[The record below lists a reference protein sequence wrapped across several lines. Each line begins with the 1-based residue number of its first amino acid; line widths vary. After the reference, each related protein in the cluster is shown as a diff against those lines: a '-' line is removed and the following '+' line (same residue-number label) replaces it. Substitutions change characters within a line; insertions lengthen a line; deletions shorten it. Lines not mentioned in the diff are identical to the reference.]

1 MKIKTFI
8 IGALIN
14 IVSGVLFSLSL
25 AMVEMFIPSLFF
37 AGILGGIYVGVKR
50 KRPMINCF
58 YDGFIIGIPSSIIL
72 AAIIFP
78 IFWFQGNVFNYNPEP
93 VIMIISIV
101 IGTFALTGIVGSP
114 LGGILTGAYYRY
126 AKKDR
131 GEGELY
137 ESYLEE
143 KVSEKDK
150 KFAALLDDG

>member
-1 MKIKTFI
+1 MKIKIFI
-8 IGALIN
+8 IGVIIN
-14 IVSGVLFSLSL
+14 VASGVLFSLSL

-50 KRPMINCF
+50 RRPMINCF

-78 IFWFQGNVFNYNPEP
+78 IFWFQGSIFNYTPEP
-93 VIMIISIV
+93 IIMVLSIT
-101 IGTFALTGIVGSP
+101 IGTFSLTGLVGSP
-114 LGGILTGAYYRY
+114 LGGILVGAYYRY

-150 KFAALLDDG
+150 KVAALLNDR

>member
-1 MKIKTFI
+1 VKIKTFI
-8 IGALIN
+8 IGALLN
-14 IVSGVLFSLSL
+14 IVSGVIFSLSL

-37 AGILGGIYVGVKR
+37 AGVIGGIYVGMQR

-58 YDGFIIGIPSSIIL
+58 YDGFIIGVPSSIIL

-78 IFWFQGNVFNYNPEP
+78 IFWFQGSVFGYTPEP
-93 VIMIISIV
+93 IIMIISIT
-101 IGTFALTGIVGSP
+101 IGTFALTGLVGSP
-114 LGGILTGAYYRY
+114 LGGMLVGAYYRY

-150 KFAALLDDG
+150 KIAALMED